1 MGNLMDLFG
10 LDGKVALVTGAGSGL
25 GRQFSEAM
33 AEAGA
38 DVACADID
46 AESARATAAAVQG
59 LGRRGTAIGCDVT
72 VEAEV
77 EAMVRRTVEVLGRLD
92 ILFNNA
98 GIADPQ
104 ALLLHQYPT
113 ADWRAVLK
121 VDLDGVFFCAREAL
135 KVMVAQQSGKIINI
149 ASMWGLAGSSS
160 LFPALAYNAAK
171 GAVVNLTR
179 ELGLEY
185 ARQGIQVNALCPGF
199 EVPVEQLRHQHRL
212 PRVHPH
218 RIALN
223 VRMLALEPVKPRD
236 RAPPRRQSARDGPQC
251 NPSPLTKTLLHR
263 TALRPGPPAQLG
275 GHHAAQDD
283 RHRVGMRRVPAFEI
297 LGHLRERAAPVLIEP
312 HAHRLAGGAEIDAL
326 QVAVP
331 HRPPPG
337 TAPPAMPDSAAR
349 SMAEASS
356 LSRTD
361 LADPVHR

>member
-1 MGNLMDLFG
+1 MDLFG

-25 GRQFSEAM
+25 GRQFSEVM
-33 AEAGA
+33 AESGA

-46 AESARATAAAVQG
+46 AESARATAAVVQG

-113 ADWRAVLK
+113 ADWRAVLA
-121 VDLDGVFFCAREAL
+121 VDLDVRGVFFCAREAL
-135 KVMVAQQSGKIINI
+135 KVMVRQQSGKIINI

-199 EVPVEQLRHQHRL
+199 YQTNLSRGAIDDPQVRAAITAFIPMG
-212 PRVHPH
+212 
-218 RIALN
+218 RIAE
-223 VRMLALEPVKPRD
+223 A
-236 RAPPRRQSARDGPQC
+236 
-251 NPSPLTKTLLHR
+251 
-263 TALRPGPPAQLG
+263 
-275 GHHAAQDD
+275 
-283 RHRVGMRRVPAFEI
+283 
-297 LGHLRERAAPVLIEP
+297 
-312 HAHRLAGGAEIDAL
+312 AEIKGPAL
-326 QVAVP
+326 FLA
-331 HRPPPG
+331 
-337 TAPPAMPDSAAR
+337 SAA
-349 SMAEASS
+349 SDYMTGQT
-356 LSRTD
+356 LVTD
-361 LADPVHR
+361 GGCLAK

>member
-1 MGNLMDLFG
+1 MDLFR

-25 GRQFSEAM
+25 GRQFAEVM

-46 AESARATAAAVQG
+46 EESAGATAAVVQG
-59 LGRRGTAIGCDVT
+59 LGLGRRATAIGCDVT
-72 VEAEV
+72 AEAEA
-77 EAMVRRTVEVLGRLD
+77 EAMVTRTVEVLGRLD

-113 ADWRAVLK
+113 ADWRAVLN

-149 ASMWGLAGSSS
+149 ASIWGLAGSSS

-199 EVPVEQLRHQHRL
+199 YQTNLSRDAIDDPQVRATIAGFIPMG
-212 PRVHPH
+212 
-218 RIALN
+218 RIAE
-223 VRMLALEPVKPRD
+223 A
-236 RAPPRRQSARDGPQC
+236 
-251 NPSPLTKTLLHR
+251 
-263 TALRPGPPAQLG
+263 
-275 GHHAAQDD
+275 
-283 RHRVGMRRVPAFEI
+283 
-297 LGHLRERAAPVLIEP
+297 
-312 HAHRLAGGAEIDAL
+312 AEIKGPAL
-326 QVAVP
+326 FLA
-331 HRPPPG
+331 
-337 TAPPAMPDSAAR
+337 SAA
-349 SMAEASS
+349 SDYMTGQTLVA
-356 LSRTD
+356 D
-361 LADPVHR
+361 GGCLAK